1 MTPALTLSWPPGII
15 HNKAILF
22 GQKADED
29 LDFDGGLDEM
39 DDYRYDHDPKP
50 PSRRPLVLIFL
61 LLVVASVGYF
71 VMDPGPLSSLT
82 SMVKAPG
89 SEKSAL
95 KTTSKAPA
103 PRGKSAPVSYVQP
116 PIPTFQEGQLVAVFV
131 KPSGPSSLRLSGG
144 AEGKKS
150 GPLVRAGE
158 LLTILDGSLVNNT
171 WMYFVHTKSGASGW
185 ISEHQLKAK
194 S

>member
-15 HNKAILF
+15 HPKAILF

-61 LLVVASVGYF
+61 LLIVASVGYF
-71 VMDPGPLSSLT
+71 VMNPDKISSLT
-82 SMVKAPG
+82 KLTNMIMAPG
-89 SEKSAL
+89 SK
-95 KTTSKAPA
+95 KPA
-103 PRGKSAPVSYVQP
+103 PKEPAPPVSHRQI
-116 PIPTFQEGQLVAVFV
+116 PIPAFQENQLVVIFV
-131 KPSGPSSLRLSGG
+131 EPLEPLSLKLSAD
-144 AEGKKS
+144 AEGKKT

-158 LLTILDGSLVNNT
+158 ILTILDGAFVNNT
-171 WMYFVHTKSGASGW
+171 WAYLVHTKSGALGW
-185 ISEHQLKAK
+185 ISEHQLKAQ

>member
-1 MTPALTLSWPPGII
+1 MTLAPTLSWPSGII
-15 HNKAILF
+15 HHKALLF
-22 GQKADED
+22 ARETDQD
-29 LDFDGGLDEM
+29 LDFDDELEDM
-39 DDYRYDHDPKP
+39 GYYDPRP
-50 PSRRPLVLIFL
+50 PSRRPLVLIL
-61 LLVVASVGYF
+61 LLLLIASVGYF
-71 VMDPGPLSSLT
+71 VMDPGALSSLT